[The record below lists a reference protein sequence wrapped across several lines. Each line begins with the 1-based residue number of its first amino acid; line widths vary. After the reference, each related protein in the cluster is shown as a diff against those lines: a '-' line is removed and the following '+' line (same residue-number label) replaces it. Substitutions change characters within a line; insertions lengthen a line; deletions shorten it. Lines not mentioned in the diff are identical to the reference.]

1 MICSW
6 CGKEFTPTRKNIKY
20 CRKECC
26 NANSSWTYTRKKIN
40 RIVETGVEGEDY
52 IIDKWNGLPV
62 VRMFG
67 AWMRHMHP
75 GKTIEDYRRDFPGA
89 KVAADKDIMNFCR
102 SSGKFM
108 QNEEYK
114 KKYSEMMR
122 GERNPMHKSN
132 TTEEFR
138 KSNSPFSDSFYLSRG
153 IDVSLK
159 KKCIEKAK
167 NNRKNNTRL
176 DFYLNLGMNEKDA
189 KEKLSK
195 RQKTKTLSKAIEKYG
210 EKGEEIY
217 TKRNSDWVNIMKKK
231 YANGD
236 YSTIRKNTSNEN
248 SFSSHIERDFF
259 NKLIDVSGL
268 LSNEC
273 KYAKN
278 KKNDQLE
285 IVYNI
290 NGVTHRYSYDFSY
303 KNKIIEFN
311 GDFWHMNPKLYE
323 SGDINPIT
331 KKVAAAIWEN
341 DSNKIK
347 IAKES
352 GYEVFVVWESE
363 YINDEDNTLNKAKLF
378 ICE

>member
-1 MICSW
+1 M
-6 CGKEFTPTRKNIKY
+6 
-20 CRKECC
+20 
-26 NANSSWTYTRKKIN
+26 KIRFL
-40 RIVETGVEGEDY
+40 RI
-52 IIDKWNGLPV
+52 
-62 VRMFG
+62 
-67 AWMRHMHP
+67 
-75 GKTIEDYRRDFPGA
+75 
-89 KVAADKDIMNFCR
+89 
-102 SSGKFM
+102 
-108 QNEEYK
+108 
-114 KKYSEMMR
+114 
-122 GERNPMHKSN
+122 
-132 TTEEFR
+132 
-138 KSNSPFSDSFYLSRG
+138 
-153 IDVSLK
+153 
-159 KKCIEKAK
+159 
-167 NNRKNNTRL
+167 
-176 DFYLNLGMNEKDA
+176 
-189 KEKLSK
+189 
-195 RQKTKTLSKAIEKYG
+195 
-210 EKGEEIY
+210 
-217 TKRNSDWVNIMKKK
+217 
-231 YANGD
+231 
-236 YSTIRKNTSNEN
+236 SNET
-248 SFSSHIERDFF
+248 FF